1 MKAPLHTSSF
11 YQLHEMGFNENTLE
25 WLYSCLENGFHS
37 VEEMVESLQD
47 YDSDK
52 ALEVS
57 QQYEKERNV
66 LVISSI
72 RNQLK

>member
-25 WLYSCLENGFHS
+25 WLHSCLENGFHS
-37 VEEMVESLQD
+37 VEEIVRSLED

-57 QQYEKERNV
+57 QQYSSRENV
-66 LVISSI
+66 LVISNI
-72 RNQLK
+72 

>member
-1 MKAPLHTSSF
+1 MKAPLWTSSF
-11 YQLHEMGFNENTLE
+11 YQLHEMGFNENTLD
-25 WLYSCLENGFHS
+25 WLHSCLVDGFHS
-37 VEEMVESLQD
+37 VEEIVRSLED

-57 QQYEKERNV
+57 QQYSSRENV

-72 RNQLK
+72 

>member
-1 MKAPLHTSSF
+1 MKAPLWTSSF

-25 WLYSCLENGFHS
+25 WLYSCLENGIHS
-37 VEEMVESLQD
+37 VGEIVESLED
-47 YDSDK
+47 YDSVK

-57 QQYEKERNV
+57 QQYSSRENV

-72 RNQLK
+72 

>member
-11 YQLHEMGFNENTLE
+11 YQLHEMGFDTETRD
-25 WLYSCLENGFHS
+25 WLHSCLENGIHS
-37 VEEMVESLQD
+37 VEEIVRSLED
-47 YDSDK
+47 YDSVK

-57 QQYEKERNV
+57 QQYSSRENV

-72 RNQLK
+72 